1 MMRTGKGKALIVAAL
16 AVLILTAA
24 VGGTVAWLATED
36 GPIQNVFTPSSV
48 TCAVSETFKDNVKT
62 NVSIQN
68 TGDTAAYIRAAIVA
82 NWCDASGKVVEP
94 FAVGSEHEH
103 FEGLPGTGWVAYG
116 GYYYYTRPVQ
126 PGGYTGY
133 LFTRCAQPEEK
144 PEGADHLEVNII
156 CQAVQSTP
164 SRAVGEAW
172 GVVISEDSVTAYSSA
187 G

>member
-48 TCAVSETFKDNVKT
+48 TCAVRETFENNVKT
-62 NVSIQN
+62 DVRIQN
-68 TGDTAAYIRAAIVA
+68 TGDTPAYIRAVIVA
-82 NWCDASGKVVEP
+82 NWCDALGKVVEP
-94 FAVGSEHEH
+94 FEVKNDH
-103 FEGLPGTGWVAYG
+103 FPDLPGTGWVPYG
-116 GYYYYTRPVQ
+116 GYYYYTLPVQ

-133 LFTRCAQPEEK
+133 LFTSCAQPEEK

>member
-36 GPIQNVFTPSSV
+36 GPIRNVFTPSTV
-48 TCAVSETFKDNVKT
+48 TCAVSETFEGNAVKT

-68 TGDTAAYIRAAIVA
+68 TGDTPAYIRAVIVA
-82 NWCDASGKVVEP
+82 NWCDKLGKVVEP
-94 FAVGSEHEH
+94 FAVNREH
-103 FEGLPGTGWVAYG
+103 FIGLYEANWVECD
-116 GYYYYTRPVQ
+116 GYYYYTLPVQ
-126 PGGYTGY
+126 PGGNTGY
-133 LFTRCAQPEEK
+133 LFTRCEQPGQK
-144 PEGADHLEVNII
+144 PAGADHLEVNII

-164 SRAVGEAW
+164 AKAVGEAW
-172 GVVISEDSVTAYSSA
+172 GVVISEGSVTPYSA